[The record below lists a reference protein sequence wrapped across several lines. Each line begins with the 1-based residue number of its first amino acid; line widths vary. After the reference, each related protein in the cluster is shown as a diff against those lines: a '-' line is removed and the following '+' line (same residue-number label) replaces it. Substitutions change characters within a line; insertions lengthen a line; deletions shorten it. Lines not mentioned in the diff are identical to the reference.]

1 MGICYSLWKVPGRE
15 WRGGTHTRL
24 QVESSVLGGGPS
36 SSAGSSVR
44 AAVPACELF
53 FVGLENVWI
62 RAPERGGKKNKK
74 EKSRMVEIQ
83 QI

>member
-1 MGICYSLWKVPGRE
+1 MGICYSLWKLPGRE
-15 WRGGTHTRL
+15 VGAHTHLLARLSQVSEGGRGTR
-24 QVESSVLGGGPS
+24 QQRQPVL
-36 SSAGSSVR
+36 

-62 RAPERGGKKNKK
+62 RAPERRKK
-74 EKSRMVEIQ
+74 EKEESRVVEIQ